1 MPDWDAAQIKDDDF
15 ESFVEAVQEL
25 LHDLGIPGVFS
36 SRKAL
41 GMLEKLFDLGVSLEV
56 VQRGILTGFDRKIK
70 RGKEVRGLG
79 DLLPTIRAEARRS
92 GVSNA

>member
-15 ESFVEAVQEL
+15 ESFVDAVQEL
-25 LHDLGIPGVFS
+25 LHDLGVPGVFS

-41 GMLEKLFDLGVSLEV
+41 AILEKLFDLGVSLEV
-56 VQRGILTGFDRKIK
+56 VQRGILTGFDRKTK
-70 RGKEVRGLG
+70 RGKEVRGLS

-92 GVSNA
+92 GVPDA